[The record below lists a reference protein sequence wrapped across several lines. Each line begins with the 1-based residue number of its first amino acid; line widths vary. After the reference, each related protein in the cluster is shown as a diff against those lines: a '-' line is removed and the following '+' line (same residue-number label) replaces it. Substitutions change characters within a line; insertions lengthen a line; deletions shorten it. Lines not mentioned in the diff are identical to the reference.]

1 MTSPL
6 EELSDTLSERMPDED
21 IVSSI
26 AYDEL
31 TLTVR
36 ASHVVKVLTFLR
48 DDMDCQ
54 FRQLVDITAVDYPER
69 VKRFEVVYHLL
80 SLTRN
85 QRLRVKLL
93 VADGETVPTATGV
106 FKAAGWFER
115 ETWDMFGIM
124 FSDHPDLRRI
134 LTDYGFSGHPLRKD
148 FPLTG
153 HVEVRY
159 SEEEK
164 RVVYEPV
171 SLRQDFR
178 TFDYQ
183 SPWEGGDYAVP
194 PADDDETDEKEA

>member
-6 EELSDTLSERMPDED
+6 QELSQTLTMRLPDED
-21 IVSSI
+21 IVSII
-26 AYDEL
+26 AYGEL
-31 TLTVR
+31 CITVR
-36 ASHVVKVLTFLR
+36 AAHIVKILTFLR
-48 DDMDCQ
+48 DDKDCQ

-69 VKRFEVVYHLL
+69 TKRFEVVYHLL
-80 SLTRN
+80 SLTGN
-85 QRLRVKLL
+85 LRLRVKVL
-93 VADGETVPTATGV
+93 VEDGEPVPTASGV
-106 FKAAGWFER
+106 FKAAGWYER

-124 FSDHPDLRRI
+124 FSGHADLRRI

-159 SEEEK
+159 SQEEA

-183 SPWEGGDYAVP
+183 SPWEGAQYALDTP
-194 PADDDETDEKEA
+194 DDEQEEKEA